1 MFTARIAERALSYA
15 GMLAAISMLAP
26 HAAAQPYPAKP
37 IRIVAPFPPASV
49 ADILAR
55 PIAQKMNET
64 WGQPVLVDNRTGAAG
79 NVGSEL
85 VAKSP
90 PDGYTLLLG
99 TIGTN
104 AVNAALYAKLP
115 YHVLKDFAPISQ
127 VATSYLLLVMH
138 PTVPVRTVKDMITL
152 AKSRPGQLNFGS
164 AGVGTSPFLAGEMFK
179 VMAGVSI
186 SHVAYK
192 GSPQSAIDL
201 VAGRLDLIFANS
213 TAVLPF
219 LRANRLRLIA
229 ISAAKRDP
237 ATPDVPTISE
247 TIPGFEVAP
256 WWGLLAP
263 AGTPREIVTRL
274 HSETVRILALPD
286 VKSHYANLGMT
297 AVSSTPEQFS
307 AYIQS
312 ETLHWA
318 KIVKAAGIKAE

>member
-1 MFTARIAERALSYA
+1 MLTARIAERALSYA

-138 PTVPVRTVKDMITL
+138 PTVPVRTVKDMIAL

>member
-1 MFTARIAERALSYA
+1 MLTARIAERALSYA

-37 IRIVAPFPPASV
+37 IRIIAPFPPASV

-64 WGQPVLVDNRTGAAG
+64 WGQPVLVDNRTGTAG

-138 PTVPVRTVKDMITL
+138 PTVPVRTVKDMIAL

>member
-1 MFTARIAERALSYA
+1 
-15 GMLAAISMLAP
+15 MLAAISMLAP

-138 PTVPVRTVKDMITL
+138 PTVPVRTVKDMIVL

>member
-138 PTVPVRTVKDMITL
+138 PTVPVRTVKDMIVL